1 MINNNW
7 LWGWLYAIEAQQE
20 IMIFQKWYFWT
31 FLDMQFSQQLAPKT
45 VTLLWLF
52 DKDEMKV
59 VDTIGERRLHER
71 ILQLLLGSWKV
82 GRGSGL

>member
-20 IMIFQKWYFWT
+20 IMIFQKLFFWT
-31 FLDMQFSQQLAPKT
+31 FLDMQLAPKT
-45 VTLLWLF
+45 VTLLWFF